1 MGAKDRFHRVVRVA
15 LEKEGW
21 KITADPLSL
30 KFGDAQIYIDLGAE
44 KILAA
49 EKGEEKIAV
58 EIKTF
63 ANDSVMF
70 AFHIA
75 IGQFIN
81 YQVALENLQPSRL
94 LYLAV
99 PQEIY
104 DTFFQSLL
112 AQTVMEKYQIR
123 LIVYDPEN
131 EVIVEWLT

>member
-1 MGAKDRFHRVVRVA
+1 MSAKDLFHDAVKNG
-15 LEKEGW
+15 LKKENW
-21 KITADPLSL
+21 TITDDPLSL
-30 KFGDAQIYIDLGAE
+30 KFGDTRIYIDLGAE

-63 ANDSVMF
+63 ASASIVFD
-70 AFHIA
+70 FHLA

-81 YQVALENLQPSRL
+81 YQVALENKDPTRS

-104 DTFFQSLL
+104 DSFFQSLL
-112 AQTVMEKYQIR
+112 AKAVVNKYQIG
-123 LIVYDPEN
+123 LIVYDPES
-131 EVIVEWLT
+131 EVIIEWLT